1 MALKIDDSIV
11 DAHKK
16 SGIYNSNMQH
26 WKEAENEFSEVLKLD
41 PTLISLKKLRGVARY
56 YLKDYE
62 GSIDDFTEYLKIDS
76 TDDETYISRATAY
89 EALGRDIEATKDMS
103 KAAESK
109 IRLTGYNTLNYP
121 DFISLI
127 NVLLEAGDTTK
138 ALHHLNIFTSKN
150 QSVAAH
156 VITVK
161 ILLSR
166 GDWEETYKE
175 VVKGLET

>member
-1 MALKIDDSIV
+1 
-11 DAHKK
+11 
-16 SGIYNSNMQH
+16 
-26 WKEAENEFSEVLKLD
+26 
-41 PTLISLKKLRGVARY
+41 
-56 YLKDYE
+56 
-62 GSIDDFTEYLKIDS
+62 
-76 TDDETYISRATAY
+76 
-89 EALGRDIEATKDMS
+89 
-103 KAAESK
+103 
-109 IRLTGYNTLNYP
+109 P

-175 VVKGLET
+175 VVKGLETASNTPSYKDQYSFLLYAKGLIYLNDQNDKMAVEYFTRAIFKDGSNSEAYLERGKLYFKQGKLNQAKKDLEHSAELGNVVAQAMLHNEN